1 MSLPDSPPH
10 CENNPAMKRP
20 AMSHAFSDRPAKRSS
35 ATDRSAG
42 NRSGAVSG
50 SMVVAMMV
58 VFGAILTGI
67 LWFYWYYH
75 SAPFVPLQ
83 SAIAAEFPD
92 SSPRVD
98 GGRRRMHKGT
108 PSEIWIIMR
117 VKFDVEAD
125 DVASAAA
132 VERVTQIANEHL
144 TPGEYD
150 LLHIRLYRG
159 DPERFLHKRD
169 VDIPLGEVDAKDAAA

>member
-1 MSLPDSPPH
+1 MIHALP
-10 CENNPAMKRP
+10 
-20 AMSHAFSDRPAKRSS
+20 RSVPNMPVS
-35 ATDRSAG
+35 
-42 NRSGAVSG
+42 NRSGAVAG
-50 SMVVAMMV
+50 KMVVAMMV
-58 VFGAILTGI
+58 AFGSILTAI

-83 SAIAAEFPD
+83 TAIAAEFPD

-108 PSEIWIIMR
+108 PSELWIIMR

-169 VDIPLGEVDAKDAAA
+169 VDIPLGEVDPNNAATDV

>member
-1 MSLPDSPPH
+1 
-10 CENNPAMKRP
+10 
-20 AMSHAFSDRPAKRSS
+20 MSHAFSDYPANRLP
-35 ATDRSAG
+35 G
-42 NRSGAVSG
+42 NRSGVVSG
-50 SMVVAMMV
+50 QMVVAMMV
-58 VFGAILTGI
+58 AFGSILTGI

-83 SAIAAEFPD
+83 SAIAAEYPD

-117 VKFDVEAD
+117 VKFDVETD

-144 TPGEYD
+144 PAGEYD

-159 DPERFLHKRD
+159 DPEQFLHKRD
-169 VDIPLGEVDAKDAAA
+169 VDIPLGEAAEPGAAA